1 MATNEE
7 LALLIQ
13 QGHKEYISELWA
25 NCYKLLYMLSDKLFL
40 RFSDKI
46 TACGY
51 TQEDLHQGCFFVM
64 LKMVEAYN
72 PEKGYKFTS
81 YAMFHLQ
88 KYFQYDVLHYNSQTK
103 RTTDTLNLAISIEQ
117 PIKSGEAEDITLADT
132 IQDDNSALAFESIN
146 NSVFN
151 QELSVVLIQ
160 AVKQHLN
167 NQQQKVIINRYF
179 HSKTVRETADLL
191 GVSPQRISTVEY
203 QALRMLRWH
212 KKDFI
217 SFIDYEIPLNE
228 YQFTG
233 YNSFRERMGSSEEIL
248 IEKAK
253 RCN

>member
-1 MATNEE
+1 MKTNEE

-13 QGHKEYISELWA
+13 QGHKEYISELWG

-81 YAMFHLQ
+81 YAMFHL
-88 KYFQYDVLHYNSQTK
+88 KNYFQYNVLHYNSQTK
-103 RTTDTLNLAISIEQ
+103 RATDALSSAISIEQ
-117 PIKSGEAEDITLADT
+117 PIKSGEAEGITLADT
-132 IQDDNSALAFESIN
+132 IQDDNSELAFESIN
-146 NSVFN
+146 DSVSN
-151 QELSVVLIQ
+151 RKLSKVLFQ
-160 AVKQHLN
+160 AVRLHLN

-179 HSKTVRETADLL
+179 HNKTIRETGEIL

-203 QALRMLRWH
+203 QALRKLRWH
-212 KKDFI
+212 KKEFI
-217 SFIDYEIPLNE
+217 SFIDFSVPLNE

-248 IEKAK
+248 IEKA
-253 RCN
+253 RYNN